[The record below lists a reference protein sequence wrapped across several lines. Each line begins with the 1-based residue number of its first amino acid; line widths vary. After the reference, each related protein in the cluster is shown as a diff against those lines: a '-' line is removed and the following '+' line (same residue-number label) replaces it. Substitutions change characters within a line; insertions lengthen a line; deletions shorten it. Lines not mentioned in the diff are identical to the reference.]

1 MKQIKGAEN
10 KKKFQDVY
18 RVSQIIGTGT
28 FGEIKTC
35 FHRET
40 GQKRAVK
47 LFRRELLSSENE
59 KVQLL

>member
-1 MKQIKGAEN
+1 
-10 KKKFQDVY
+10 VY